1 MADPRIEFPCS
12 YPIKVMG
19 EARPGFRRSVL
30 DIVRKYDEGVQD
42 DEIAEKLSK
51 KGKYVSLT
59 VWLWA
64 TGEDQLS
71 RIFTDLKKSGLV
83 KLVL

>member
-1 MADPRIEFPCS
+1 MADRTIEFPCS

-19 EARPGFRRSVL
+19 EARPGFRRAIF

-42 DEIAEKLSK
+42 DEIEEKFSN
-51 KGKYVSLT
+51 KGKYMSLT

-64 TGEDQLS
+64 TGEDQLCQ
-71 RIFTDLKKSGLV
+71 IFTDLKRSGLV